1 MSSSSVGDRDRWFNA
16 FRWASLILA
25 VADLTALKAG
35 LVSHSHWILASLMV
49 IALLAFAARLAQQ
62 LILLFRRSQRSLR
75 LLARMA
81 IAAGIALSL
90 GGGLANWALGLQGY
104 VILTEKEKA
113 RLKGGVE
120 LQGFEPGPLGDVG
133 ELDVVLGLDEMELV
147 PAGTDGY
154 FPRSRLRVW
163 RGHDEP
169 ASLQVTPRESAGA
182 GPLRFHQGAFGFA
195 PRIVI
200 LKDGDTTE
208 TLLDKVVP
216 FLTERRGPRGILFNG
231 SFTIAKA
238 GLRVEGVIRLDSLDE
253 GLRGHATLDL
263 AVTHDDQ
270 PLGSGSLLP
279 GSFAELDGGYRIGF
293 AGLKRWSEIV
303 VSRRSYGT
311 VVLLGAILALAGSL
325 LFLLPEGKRS

>member
-1 MSSSSVGDRDRWFNA
+1 MSSSSVSDRDRWFTV
-16 FRWASLILA
+16 FRWASLALA
-25 VADLTALKAG
+25 VVDLTALKAG

-49 IALLAFAARLAQQ
+49 TALLAFSARVVQQ
-62 LILLFRRSQRSLR
+62 VILLFLRRQRSLR

-81 IAAGIALSL
+81 VAAGVALAL

-104 VILTEKEKA
+104 VILTETEKA
-113 RLKGGVE
+113 RLRGGAE
-120 LQGFEPGPLGDVG
+120 LQGFEPGPLGDVA
-133 ELDVVLGLDEMELV
+133 ELDVVLGLDELELV
-147 PAGTDGY
+147 PAGTEGY
-154 FPRSRLRVW
+154 FPMSRLRVW

-169 ASLQVTPRESAGA
+169 ASLQVSPQESAGA

-200 LKDGDTTE
+200 LRDGDNTE
-208 TLLDKVVP
+208 TLFDKVVP

-238 GLRVEGVIRLDSLDE
+238 DLRVEGVIRLDSLDE

-263 AVTHDDQ
+263 AVTHGDE

-279 GSFAELDGGYRIGF
+279 GKFAELEGGYRVGF

-311 VVLLGAILALAGSL
+311 VVLLGTVLALAGAL
-325 LFLLPEGKRS
+325 LFLLPDRKRR